1 MGVHKAIRHR
11 PRHSEQRRHQI
22 LVAAV
27 RVIAA
32 RGLADTRVADV
43 AQEAGTSAALVIYYF
58 ESKERLLT
66 EALAYAEDRFY
77 LETFHE
83 LTTIDRARARLVRLI
98 ELSIPNGS
106 IDELDDWVLWIELW
120 TRSLRDSHA
129 ARKRSALDRRWRA
142 VIADVVQTGL
152 RRGEFVKVDPED
164 FAIQL
169 SALIDGLAVQVIL
182 KDEEVTSARVLE
194 LCLEFADHQL
204 GSRQPT

>member
-1 MGVHKAIRHR
+1 MRPR

-32 RGLADTRVADV
+32 RGLAETRVADV

-77 LETFHE
+77 LETFHQ
-83 LTTIDRARARLVRLI
+83 LTTIDRARDRLVKLI
-98 ELSIPNGS
+98 ELSVPDGS
-106 IDELDDWVLWIELW
+106 VDELDDWVLWIELW
-120 TRSLRDSHA
+120 ARSLRDSNA
-129 ARKRSALDRRWRA
+129 ARNRSALDRRWRA
-142 VIADVVQTGL
+142 IIADVVQSGL
-152 RRGEFVKVDPED
+152 RSGEFADVDPEG

-169 SALIDGLAVQVIL
+169 AALIDGLAVQVIL
-182 KDEEVTSARVLE
+182 NDEEVTSARVLE
-194 LCLEFADHQL
+194 LCLEFADRQL
-204 GSRQPT
+204 GLRQTT

>member
-1 MGVHKAIRHR
+1 MRPR
-11 PRHSEQRRHQI
+11 PRHSEQRSHQI

-32 RGLADTRVADV
+32 RGLAETRVADV

-77 LETFHE
+77 LETFHQ
-83 LTTIDRARARLVRLI
+83 LTTIDRARDRLVKLI
-98 ELSIPNGS
+98 ELSVPDGS
-106 IDELDDWVLWIELW
+106 VDELDDWVLWIELW
-120 TRSLRDSHA
+120 ARSLRDSNA
-129 ARKRSALDRRWRA
+129 ARNRSALDRRWRA
-142 VIADVVQTGL
+142 IIADVVRSGL
-152 RRGEFVKVDPED
+152 RSGEFAEVDPEG

-169 SALIDGLAVQVIL
+169 AALIDGLAVQVIL
-182 KDEEVTSARVLE
+182 NDEEVTSARVLE

-204 GSRQPT
+204 GLRQTT